1 MNYYHIDTR
10 SDQDRAAAAQAARPG
25 HEHKFSPWRRNP
37 QAGRVSDLF
46 RADCA
51 CGAHQIARGSQWGTI
66 KQDTIRVIL

>member
-10 SDQDRAAAAQAARPG
+10 SDEERAAVAAAARPG
-25 HEHKFSPWRRNP
+25 HAHKFGQWRRNP

>member
-10 SDQDRAAAAQAARPG
+10 SDEERAAAAARPG
-25 HEHKFSPWRRNP
+25 HAHKFGQWRRNP

-51 CGAHQIARGSQWGTI
+51 CGAHRLARGSQWGTI
-66 KQDTIRVIL
+66 RPETIRIIL